1 MTMKPWPGEA
11 QNLLG
16 GFGEVGV
23 GGLFGRFVGVVGG
36 VQMMR
41 VRQVGVVGGGFM
53 VMLFGVTGGFVVVV
67 SRVFVMLGGV
77 LVMFVG

>member
-1 MTMKPWPGEA
+1 M
-11 QNLLG
+11 
-16 GFGEVGV
+16 GV
-23 GGLFGRFVGVVGG
+23 GGLLRRFVGVVGG

-41 VRQVGVVGGGFM
+41 VRQVGVVGGGFV